1 MWEQSRIKGVNSG
14 VASNI
19 LRKLNSEIRKK
30 KIKYAHLS
38 MTILEIFVIICDDL
52 PELMVLCTPI
62 IC

>member
-1 MWEQSRIKGVNSG
+1 MWEQSRIKGVDSG

-19 LRKLNSEIRKK
+19 LRKLNSEIRK

-38 MTILEIFVIICDDL
+38 MTILEIFVIISDDL

-62 IC
+62 IW